1 MGGMMAGVL
10 HAPLTAMFL
19 IAEITGG
26 YELFVPLMITTA
38 ISFITVKYA
47 VPHSVYNMQLAKRGE
62 LITHHKDQA
71 VLTLMKL
78 SDEIETN
85 FSQVG
90 PYDKLGDLV
99 KLVSCAKRN
108 LFPVI
113 DDQNRFLGVVTLD
126 DIRNIMFDQE
136 KYDKVVVHE
145 LMQAAPDFIYITDTM
160 EVVMRKFEHSG
171 AWNLPVLDGE
181 KYVGFVSKS
190 RLFNAYRKLL
200 RDFYEVES

>member
-1 MGGMMAGVL
+1 
-10 HAPLTAMFL
+10 
-19 IAEITGG
+19 
-26 YELFVPLMITTA
+26 
-38 ISFITVKYA
+38 
-47 VPHSVYNMQLAKRGE
+47 
-62 LITHHKDQA
+62 
-71 VLTLMKL
+71 MKL